1 MQNQIIE
8 MRKVARQMPPTP
20 GVYLMRDRLGHV
32 IYVGKAK
39 NLRKRVSSY
48 FQGSRKFIWAQPKIG
63 AMVEMVREISFVETK
78 NETEALLLEGK
89 LIKEYKPRYN
99 TDFTDDKQFLL
110 VRVDLQNPLPKFRLC
125 RNKKEDGAHYY
136 GPFAQAGMLRSTL
149 SEMRKKF
156 GILLSD
162 AKPMKMKDGRFRL
175 YDDARA
181 EIFAGHNETTVDQYH
196 IRVEEA
202 CAFLEGKAK
211 SWLSELREEMK
222 KKAIS
227 MEFERAAELRDI
239 TVALSKTIG
248 RSRRFSRKIPVL
260 ENNEWKALE
269 RLGEA
274 LDLLRPP
281 STIECF
287 DVSHVSGTFVV
298 ASMVRF
304 VSGRPEKR
312 SYRRF
317 KIRAFEGNDDFRAM
331 EEVIG
336 RRYSRLN
343 DNGKE
348 FPELIIVDG
357 GMGQVSA
364 AIKAFLTMDVQTP
377 PLVGLANR
385 EETVVFPD
393 KRGELKLNHRDPAL
407 RLLQRIRDEAHRF
420 ANQFNADLRSR
431 KIRES
436 VLDDFSGLG
445 KVRRQSLFNHFG
457 TLEKMRQANELE
469 IQEVEGFGFK
479 MAKKLHAFLKLKN
492 TVQDNEIM

>member
-1 MQNQIIE
+1 
-8 MRKVARQMPPTP
+8 
-20 GVYLMRDRLGHV
+20 
-32 IYVGKAK
+32 
-39 NLRKRVSSY
+39 
-48 FQGSRKFIWAQPKIG
+48 
-63 AMVEMVREISFVETK
+63 
-78 NETEALLLEGK
+78 
-89 LIKEYKPRYN
+89 
-99 TDFTDDKQFLL
+99 
-110 VRVDLQNPLPKFRLC
+110 
-125 RNKKEDGAHYY
+125 
-136 GPFAQAGMLRSTL
+136 
-149 SEMRKKF
+149 
-156 GILLSD
+156 
-162 AKPMKMKDGRFRL
+162 
-175 YDDARA
+175 
-181 EIFAGHNETTVDQYH
+181 
-196 IRVEEA
+196 
-202 CAFLEGKAK
+202 
-211 SWLSELREEMK
+211 
-222 KKAIS
+222 
-227 MEFERAAELRDI
+227 
-239 TVALSKTIG
+239 
-248 RSRRFSRKIPVL
+248 
-260 ENNEWKALE
+260 
-269 RLGEA
+269 
-274 LDLLRPP
+274 
-281 STIECF
+281 
-287 DVSHVSGTFVV
+287 
-298 ASMVRF
+298 MVRF

-377 PLVGLANR
+377 PLVGLAKR

-457 TLEKMRQANELE
+457 TLEKMKQANELE

-492 TVQDNEIM
+492 TVQDNEIK